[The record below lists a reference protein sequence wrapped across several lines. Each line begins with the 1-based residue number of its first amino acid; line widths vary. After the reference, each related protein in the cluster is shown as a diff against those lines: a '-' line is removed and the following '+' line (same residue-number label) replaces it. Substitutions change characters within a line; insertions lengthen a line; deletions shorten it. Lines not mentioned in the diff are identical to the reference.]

1 MEKNAQFMDLMEIN
15 SLNKEVP
22 KKKNAKGE
30 DDKGSA
36 EGDTITEDSCD

>member
-1 MEKNAQFMDLMEIN
+1 MEKNAQFNELMEIN

-22 KKKNAKGE
+22 KKDKKKGE

-36 EGDTITEDSCD
+36 EGDTITEDS